1 MDLLISNATI
11 LTMDEAMHIHFGA
24 HLGIT
29 GSKITYIGKDAPKEA
44 PEKII
49 AGTGM
54 VIFLILLFVPDILVK
69 ADEAD
74 RKAEEKKKTAEE
86 KEHVDV

>member
-1 MDLLISNATI
+1 MELLISNATI

-44 PEKII
+44 PEKIKSLSVFQKWRSEK
-49 AGTGM
+49 A
-54 VIFLILLFVPDILVK
+54 VPFLAEYPVVK
-69 ADEAD
+69 NRGREII
-74 RKAEEKKKTAEE
+74 R
-86 KEHVDV
+86 